1 MQDIS
6 SDDPK
11 LELNFLLHVLDADMH
26 NDNNQYD
33 LMPPS
38 SRKKKKKHQESQ
50 QTPRRHQESRG
61 ERSNAA
67 ASPSLAN
74 YARVEEKI
82 LGRRLSLSSFSSFS
96 APASDQA
103 VRRPS
108 IASPR
113 LGASGASH
121 LSKDFV
127 DVTVVLRFRSG
138 AAEQHSWANAIRL
151 TVAHMP
157 GAIFHASATSVHGS
171 VSSAAK
177 NDLAGAGAAAETK
190 TMASAPGQKTA
201 RARRAEPRLDA
212 SKQMLFLPFSA
223 QTGYAATRT

>member
-50 QTPRRHQESRG
+50 QTPSRHQELRG
-61 ERSNAA
+61 ERNNAV

-82 LGRRLSLSSFSSFS
+82 LGRRLSLSSSSSFS
-96 APASDQA
+96 APSSDQA

-113 LGASGASH
+113 LGASH

-157 GAIFHASATSVHGS
+157 GAIFHASATSVSGS

-223 QTGYAATRT
+223 QTGYSATRT

>member
-1 MQDIS
+1 MRDIS

-11 LELNFLLHVLDADMH
+11 LESTSLHVLDADMH

-38 SRKKKKKHQESQ
+38 SRKKKEAPKSQ

-61 ERSNAA
+61 ERAMRWLPKPGKLCARGGENSRAA
-67 ASPSLAN
+67 LVIVVVFVLLRSRIRPGGEEAIHRVAKARSQSPQQGL
-74 YARVEEKI
+74 
-82 LGRRLSLSSFSSFS
+82 RRRDRS
-96 APASDQA
+96 APIQE
-103 VRRPS
+103 RR
-108 IASPR
+108 
-113 LGASGASH
+113 G
-121 LSKDFV
+121 
-127 DVTVVLRFRSG
+127 G
-138 AAEQHSWANAIRL
+138 AAPWANAIRL

-157 GAIFHASATSVHGS
+157 GAIFHASATSVNGS